1 MSSRPTAPAAVPK
14 RASEHTG
21 LKTTEYVGYALGDT
35 ASNLFFQTF
44 GIFLTYFYTDVWG
57 LAPAAIG
64 TMFLVIRLFDAAA
77 DPLIGLLA
85 DRTQTRWGKFRPYLL
100 WFAIPYGLGGYLLFA
115 SPNLSAGGKLVYAY
129 CTYGFMMLAYS
140 FINVPYS
147 SMLGV
152 ISPSPGVRTLASSY
166 RFVGAFGGGLLV
178 SLFVRPVVKWLG
190 GGADPAGKVVNE
202 LKGFQLTMLIFA
214 ALSAAMFLVCFAST
228 KERVTAPPGQK
239 QQAWS
244 EIQELLHNYPWVML
258 LLSAIFS
265 LTFIGLRNGS
275 AIYYFKYVAGY
286 DNQPVLFGQLDRFTL
301 FVSLGMAC
309 QMLGSYCLSFFAKVA
324 DKRVLSYSLT
334 VITAFSWG
342 AFYFIPKSNFPVQ
355 LAVQALG
362 CFCMG
367 PASALVWAM
376 YADVA
381 DYGEWKFRRRTTG
394 LVYSASLF
402 AIKTGTAFAG
412 LLLPWVLA
420 KYGYVANV
428 AQTAASILGI
438 TLTFSLFPA
447 GFAALKAIA
456 LWVYPLSQTKVKEI
470 EKELAT
476 RRAVATADIQAA

>member
-1 MSSRPTAPAAVPK
+1 MPSTPVPSPA
-14 RASEHTG
+14 G
-21 LKTTEYVGYALGDT
+21 LKSREYVGYALGDT

-57 LAPAAIG
+57 LAPAVIG
-64 TMFLVIRLFDAAA
+64 TMFLAVRLFDAAV
-77 DPLIGLLA
+77 DPLIGLMA

-100 WFAIPYGLGGYLLFA
+100 WFAIPYGVGGYLLFA
-115 SPNLSAGGKLVYAY
+115 SPDLSASGKLLYAY
-129 CTYGFMMLAYS
+129 FTYGFMMLAYS

-152 ISPSPGVRTLASSY
+152 ISPSPRIRTLASSY

-178 SLFVRPVVKWLG
+178 SLFVRPLVKWLG
-190 GGADPAGKVVNE
+190 GGANEAGQVVNE

-214 ALSAAMFLVCFAST
+214 IISVVMFLICFAT
-228 KERVTAPPGQK
+228 TTERVTIPPGQK
-239 QQAWS
+239 S
-244 EIQELLHNYPWVML
+244 DVRGEVKELLRNYPWVML

-286 DNQPVLFGQLDRFTL
+286 DNQPVLFGQFDRFTL
-301 FVSLGMAC
+301 FISLGMAC

-324 DKRVLSYSLT
+324 DKRVLSVALT
-334 VITAFSWG
+334 CVTAVCLA
-342 AFYFIPKSNFPVQ
+342 AFYFIPPHNFALQ

-362 CFCMG
+362 AFCMG

-381 DYGEWKFRRRTTG
+381 DYGEWKFGRRSTG

-412 LLLPWVLA
+412 LLLPWILHQ
-420 KYGYVANV
+420 YGYLANV
-428 AQTAASILGI
+428 AQTATSVLGI
-438 TLTFSLFPA
+438 TLTFTLFPA
-447 GFAALKAIA
+447 GFAVLKAVA
-456 LWVYPLSQTKVKEI
+456 LWIYPLSQPKVDEI
-470 EKELAT
+470 EQALAARRAALAT
-476 RRAVATADIQAA
+476 TPATA

>member
-1 MSSRPTAPAAVPK
+1 MSV
-14 RASEHTG
+14 HTSHPVANG
-21 LKTTEYVGYALGDT
+21 DRLKTSEYVGYALGDT

-64 TMFLVIRLFDAAA
+64 TMFLMIRLLDASA
-77 DPLIGLLA
+77 DPLIGLMA

-115 SPNLSAGGKLVYAY
+115 SPDLGTSGKLVYAY
-129 CTYGFMMLAYS
+129 LTYGFMMLAYS

-152 ISPSPGVRTLASSY
+152 ISPSPRIRTLASSY

-178 SLFVRPVVKWLG
+178 SLFVRPLVKWLG
-190 GGADPAGKVVNE
+190 GGANEAGKVVNE
-202 LKGFQLTMLIFA
+202 LRGFQLTMLIFA
-214 ALSAAMFLVCFAST
+214 VLSAVMFLICFAT
-228 KERVTAPPGQK
+228 TRERVTVPPGQK
-239 QQAWS
+239 NHAWG
-244 EIQELLHNYPWVML
+244 EVKELLSNFPWVML

-286 DNQPVLFGQLDRFTL
+286 DNQPVLFGQLDRFTI

-309 QMLGSYCLSFFAKVA
+309 QMLGSYCLSFFARVA
-324 DKRVLSYSLT
+324 DKRVLSFSLT
-334 VITAFSWG
+334 AVTSVCWAI
-342 AFYFIPKSNFPVQ
+342 FYVIPKDNFPLQ

-362 CFCMG
+362 SFCMG

-381 DYGEWKFRRRTTG
+381 DYGEWKFGRRSTG

-402 AIKTGTAFAG
+402 AIKTGTALAG
-412 LLLPWVLA
+412 LMLPWILA
-420 KYGYVANV
+420 KYGYLANV
-428 AQTAASILGI
+428 PQTAASILGI
-438 TLTFSLFPA
+438 TLSFSVFPA
-447 GFAALKAIA
+447 GFAILKGIS
-456 LWVYPLSQTKVKEI
+456 LWIYPLSQVKVDQI
-470 EKELAT
+470 EKDLAA
-476 RRAVATADIQAA
+476 RRAAAPAS

>member
-1 MSSRPTAPAAVPK
+1 MSTNQTAQPSV
-14 RASEHTG
+14 ASDH
-21 LKTTEYVGYALGDT
+21 LKTSEYLGYALGDT

-64 TMFLVIRLFDAAA
+64 TMFLVIRLLDASA
-77 DPLIGLLA
+77 DPLIGLMA

-115 SPNLSAGGKLVYAY
+115 SPDLGATGKLMYAY
-129 CTYGFMMLAYS
+129 LTYAFMMLAYS

-152 ISPSPGVRTLASSY
+152 ISPSPRIRTLASSY

-178 SLFVRPVVKWLG
+178 SLFVRPLVKWLG
-190 GGADPAGKVVNE
+190 GGANESGKVINE
-202 LKGFQLTMLIFA
+202 LRGFQLTMLIFA
-214 ALSAAMFLVCFAST
+214 VLSAAMFLICFATT
-228 KERVTAPPGQK
+228 KERVTVPPGQK
-239 QQAWS
+239 NHAWG
-244 EIQELLHNYPWVML
+244 EVKELLRNYPWVML

-286 DNQPVLFGQLDRFTL
+286 DNQPVLFGQFDRFTV

-309 QMLGSYCLSFFAKVA
+309 QMLGSYCLSFFARVA
-324 DKRVLSYSLT
+324 DKRILSYSLT
-334 VITAFSWG
+334 TVTAVCWA
-342 AFYFIPKSNFPVQ
+342 AFYLIPKNNFPLQ

-362 CFCMG
+362 SFCMG

-381 DYGEWKFRRRTTG
+381 DYGEWKFGRRSTG

-412 LLLPWVLA
+412 LMLPWVLA
-420 KYGYVANV
+420 KYGYLPNV
-428 AQTAASILGI
+428 AQTATSILGI
-438 TLTFSLFPA
+438 SLTFSLFPA
-447 GFAALKAIA
+447 GFAVLKGIA
-456 LWVYPLSQTKVKEI
+456 LWIYPLSQIKVDQI
-470 EKELAT
+470 ERELAT
-476 RRAVATADIQAA
+476 RRAPPSPEIKPA

>member
-1 MSSRPTAPAAVPK
+1 MSTPATVPTTAKTELK
-14 RASEHTG
+14 R
-21 LKTTEYVGYALGDT
+21 TEYFGYALGDT

-64 TMFLVIRLFDAAA
+64 TMFLVVRLVDAAA
-77 DPLIGLLA
+77 DPLIGLMA

-115 SPNLSAGGKLVYAY
+115 SPDLGETGKLVYAY
-129 CTYGFMMLAYS
+129 CTYGFMMLVYS
-140 FINVPYS
+140 LINVPYS

-152 ISPSPGVRTLASSY
+152 ISPSPQIRTLASSY

-178 SLFVRPVVKWLG
+178 SIFVRPVVKWLG
-190 GGADPAGKVVNE
+190 GGANEAGKVINE
-202 LKGFQLTMLIFA
+202 LRGFQLTMLIFA
-214 ALSAAMFLVCFAST
+214 VVSAVMFLICFLT
-228 KERVTAPPGQK
+228 TRERVTVPPGQK
-239 QQAWS
+239 NNALG
-244 EIQELLHNYPWVML
+244 EVKELLRNYPWVMM

-286 DNQPVLFGQLDRFTL
+286 DNQPVLFGQFDRFTV
-301 FVSLGMAC
+301 FVSLGMAA
-309 QMLGSYCLSFFAKVA
+309 QMLGSYCLSLFAKVA

-334 VITAFSWG
+334 TVTAVSWA
-342 AFYFIPKSNFPVQ
+342 AFYFIPKDNFPLQ

-381 DYGEWKFRRRTTG
+381 DYGEWKFGRRSTG

-412 LLLPWVLA
+412 LLLPWILA
-420 KYGYVANV
+420 RYGYLPNV
-428 AQTAASILGI
+428 AQTATSILGI
-438 TLTFSLFPA
+438 TLSFTLFPA
-447 GFAALKAIA
+447 GFAVLKAIA
-456 LWVYPLSQTKVKEI
+456 LWIYPLSRDKVTEI
-470 EKELAT
+470 EKDLAA
-476 RRAVATADIQAA
+476 RRAAVT

>member
-1 MSSRPTAPAAVPK
+1 MPSGPAAN
-14 RASEHTG
+14 STG

-35 ASNLFFQTF
+35 ASNLFFQSF

-57 LAPAAIG
+57 LAPTAIG
-64 TMFLVIRLFDAAA
+64 TMFLMVRLFDAAA

-100 WFAIPYGLGGYLLFA
+100 WLALPYGLGGYLLFA
-115 SPNLSAGGKLVYAY
+115 SPDLGNAGQLVYPY
-129 CTYGFMMLAYS
+129 LTYAFMMLAYS

-152 ISPSPGVRTLASSY
+152 ISPSPRIRTLASSY

-178 SLFVRPVVKWLG
+178 SLFVRPLVKWLG
-190 GGADPAGKVVNE
+190 GGANAAGKVINE
-202 LKGFQLTMLIFA
+202 LRGFQLTMLIFA
-214 ALSAAMFLVCFAST
+214 VLSAVMFLICFVST
-228 KERVTAPPGQK
+228 RERVTVPPGQK
-239 QQAWS
+239 NHAWG
-244 EIQELLHNYPWVML
+244 EIKELLRNFPWVML
-258 LLSAIFS
+258 LLSAILS

-286 DNQPVLFGQLDRFTL
+286 DNQPVLFGQFDRFTV
-301 FVSLGMAC
+301 FVSLGMGC
-309 QMLGSYCLSFFAKVA
+309 QMLGSYCLSLFARVA
-324 DKRVLSYSLT
+324 DKRILSYLLT
-334 VITAFSWG
+334 TVTALSW
-342 AFYFIPKSNFPVQ
+342 ASFYFIPKHAFALQ
-355 LAVQALG
+355 LAIQAIG

-381 DYGEWKFRRRTTG
+381 DYGEWRFGRRSTG

-402 AIKTGTAFAG
+402 AIKTGTALAG

-420 KYGYVANV
+420 KYGYLPNV
-428 AQTAASILGI
+428 AQSAASILGI

-447 GFAALKAIA
+447 GFALLKAAA
-456 LWVYPLSQTKVKEI
+456 LWIYPLSQEKVNRI
-470 EKELAT
+470 ETDLAV
-476 RRAVATADIQAA
+476 RRAAATPAIATS

>member
-1 MSSRPTAPAAVPK
+1 MITPQATPAAAK
-14 RASEHTG
+14 EKLRTS
-21 LKTTEYVGYALGDT
+21 EYVGYALGDT

-64 TMFLVIRLFDAAA
+64 TMFLVIRLVDAAA
-77 DPLIGLLA
+77 DPLIGLMA
-85 DRTQTRWGKFRPYLL
+85 DRTQTRWGSFRPYLL

-115 SPNLSAGGKLVYAY
+115 SPSLSDPGKLVYAY
-129 CTYGFMMLAYS
+129 ITYGFMMLTYS

-152 ISPSPGVRTLASSY
+152 ISPSPRIRTLASSY

-178 SLFVRPVVKWLG
+178 SLSVRPLVKWLG
-190 GGADPAGKVVNE
+190 GGADAAGDVVNE

-214 ALSAAMFLVCFAST
+214 VLSVAMFLVCFVTT
-228 KERVTAPPGQK
+228 KERVKVPPGQK
-239 QQAWS
+239 HHAWG
-244 EIQELLHNYPWVML
+244 EVKELLRNHPWIML

-275 AIYYFKYVAGY
+275 ALYYFKYVAGY
-286 DNQPVLFGQLDRFTL
+286 DNEPVLFGKFDRFTV

-309 QMLGSYCLSFFAKVA
+309 QMLGSYCLSFFARVA

-334 VITAFSWG
+334 AVTAVCWASFIV
-342 AFYFIPKSNFPVQ
+342 IPKDSFPLQ

-381 DYGEWKFRRRTTG
+381 DYGEWKFGRRSTG

-412 LLLPWVLA
+412 LLLPWILA
-420 KYGYVANV
+420 SFGYIANV
-428 AQTAASILGI
+428 EQTATSILGI
-438 TLTFSLFPA
+438 TLTFSLLPA
-447 GFAALKAIA
+447 GFAVLKAVS
-456 LWVYPLSQTKVKEI
+456 LWIYPLSQARVNAI
-470 EKELAT
+470 EQALAD
-476 RRAVATADIQAA
+476 RRAAATPEIKPS

>member
-1 MSSRPTAPAAVPK
+1 MLKPPPK
-14 RASEHTG
+14 NDLKTPPKDG
-21 LKTTEYVGYALGDT
+21 LKTSEYVGYALGDT

-57 LAPAAIG
+57 ITPAVVG
-64 TMFLVIRLFDAAA
+64 TMFLVVRLLDAAA
-77 DPLIGLLA
+77 DPLIGLMA
-85 DRTQTRWGKFRPYLL
+85 DRTQTRWGKFRPYLI
-100 WFAIPYGLGGYLLFA
+100 WFALPYGLGGYMLFA
-115 SPNLSAGGKLVYAY
+115 SPDLSSSGKVVYAY
-129 CTYGFMMLAYS
+129 VSYAFMMLAYS

-152 ISPSPGVRTLASSY
+152 ISPSPRIRTLASSY

-178 SLFVRPVVKWLG
+178 SLSVRPLVKWLG
-190 GGADPAGKVVNE
+190 GGANEAGKVVNE

-214 ALSAAMFLVCFAST
+214 AISVAMYLICFATT
-228 KERVTAPPGQK
+228 KERVTVPPGQK
-239 QQAWS
+239 NNAWG
-244 EIQELLHNYPWVML
+244 EVKELLRNYPWVML

-286 DNQPVLFGQLDRFTL
+286 DNQPVLFNQFDRFTL
-301 FVSLGMAC
+301 FISLGMAC

-324 DKRVLSYSLT
+324 DKRVLSYGLT
-334 VITAFSWG
+334 FVTASCWA
-342 AFYFIPKSNFPVQ
+342 AFYFIPPHNFPLQ

-362 CFCMG
+362 TFCMG

-381 DYGEWKFRRRTTG
+381 DYGEWKFGRRSTG

-412 LLLPWVLA
+412 LMLPWILA
-420 KYGYVANV
+420 KYGYLANV
-428 AQTAASILGI
+428 AQSATAILGI

-447 GFAALKAIA
+447 GVAVLKGIAIYI
-456 LWVYPLSQTKVKEI
+456 YPLSKTKVDEI
-470 EKELAT
+470 ESDLTA
-476 RRAVATADIQAA
+476 RRAAAASAPTT